1 MRLLRNFK
9 RKGEGR
15 KKRKIFLFPAQK
27 RGFAKLPMAFSRFNH
42 RYYPGKIGH
51 FLYGCASG
59 GEGVTTFVPP
69 VQATTFPYYGSKLSE
84 GILKNQDF
92 GQVKT

>member
-9 RKGEGR
+9 RKGQG
-15 KKRKIFLFPAQK
+15 KKKIEYIPIPVAEV
-27 RGFAKLPMAFSRFNH
+27 GVGES
-42 RYYPGKIGH
+42 YPGKIGH

-69 VQATTFPYYGSKLSE
+69 VQATTFPYSGSKLSE